1 MIGFSILGFIL
12 IFASAFFFMG
22 KQNAEGL
29 QWMFGLLSVGAVLM
43 VFPMVS
49 LTGDV
54 QEIIGDLLFPLSYLF
69 LIPAISAYKAY
80 KSFGNDASLS
90 QEEKKQKEHAWNRIC
105 MFTGF
110 FILGVL
116 AGILIFASVM
126 AV

>member
-1 MIGFSILGFIL
+1 
-12 IFASAFFFMG
+12 
-22 KQNAEGL
+22 
-29 QWMFGLLSVGAVLM
+29 MFGLLSVGAVLM

-69 LIPAISAYKAY
+69 LIPALGAYKNY
-80 KSFGNDASLS
+80 KNCGNDAFLS
-90 QEEKKQKEHAWNRIC
+90 QEEKKKKEHAWNRTC
-105 MFTGF
+105 MFACF

-116 AGILIFASVM
+116 AGFLMIVSSL

>member
-1 MIGFSILGFIL
+1 
-12 IFASAFFFMG
+12 
-22 KQNAEGL
+22 
-29 QWMFGLLSVGAVLM
+29 MFGLLSVGAVLM

-54 QEIIGDLLFPLSYLF
+54 QEIIGVLLFPLSYLF
-69 LIPAISAYKAY
+69 LIQAISAYKAY
-80 KSFGNDASLS
+80 KSFGNDSFLS

-116 AGILIFASVM
+116 AGILIFASAM